1 VKNEEVRSC
10 TVSNVKKVDA
20 SKYQKLAEIL
30 GGVANST
37 RIAILQILTEY
48 PEVCTCDLESALS
61 IPQPTVT
68 AHLHKMYERG
78 LLKKREEW
86 RYTYYSIN
94 PEYRK
99 MIDAILSK

>member
-1 VKNEEVRSC
+1 MKNEEVRSC
-10 TVSNVKKVDA
+10 TVTNVKKVD
-20 SKYQKLAEIL
+20 STKYQKLAEIL
-30 GGVANST
+30 NGVANST

-48 PEVCTCDLESALS
+48 PEVCTCDLESALG

-68 AHLHKMYERG
+68 SHLHKMYERG

-94 PEYRK
+94 PVYREL
-99 MIDAILSK
+99 IDAILRK